1 MPLQCENC
9 GEDKITVEQF
19 KQGVTKCPECMRE
32 RTKQLCAESDARR
45 KRLRAAQA
53 AAKKAQPNESLTKG
67 TCSANPLP
75 PSKTRS
81 AMPGRLKHSSPWLV
95 VPNWVTGL

>member
-9 GEDKITVEQF
+9 GEENITVEQF

-45 KRLRAAQA
+45 KRLRAAKEG
-53 AAKKAQPNESLTKG
+53 AKKAQPNESLTKG
-67 TCSANPLP
+67 DVPAPIRCQ
-75 PSKTRS
+75 PSKEAS
-81 AMPGRLKHSSPWLV
+81 AMPGKVKPLSKPRGW
-95 VPNWVTGL
+95 